1 MRGRGSGVEAPARIT
16 QLEHPRPCKEPH
28 LPTSQ
33 DNFLPKIEEPHIATN
48 QGLHLTKKV
57 NAMQRQRQRRAFAG
71 DSDNGNATL
80 NATNNKQSINQTNKK
95 QNERVTNQ
103 DVRQRKEGRKL

>member
-1 MRGRGSGVEAPARIT
+1 MRGAGSGSKRVGGVNKGGKRVVNRGDDKILEIGTLIVRGRTSGVEAPARIT

-33 DNFLPKIEEPHIATN
+33 DNFLPKIEEPHIGTN

-57 NAMQRQRQRRAFAG
+57 NAMQR
-71 DSDNGNATL
+71 
-80 NATNNKQSINQTNKK
+80 
-95 QNERVTNQ
+95 
-103 DVRQRKEGRKL
+103 